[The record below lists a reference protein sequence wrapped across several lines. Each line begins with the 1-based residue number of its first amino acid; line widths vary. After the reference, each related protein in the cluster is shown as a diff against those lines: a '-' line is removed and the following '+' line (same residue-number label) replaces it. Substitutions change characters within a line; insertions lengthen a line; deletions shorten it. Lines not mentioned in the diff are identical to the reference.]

1 MVGSGVFSAHARR
14 LMRGYQ
20 DSAGISASTV
30 KLQSQRK
37 TRNCEKSLCFN
48 PRGALAAAWPLP
60 FGVLRE
66 GATNRGRG
74 IRSW

>member
-20 DSAGISASTV
+20 DSAGISASTA
-30 KLQSQRK
+30 KLQSQQK

-48 PRGALAAAWPLP
+48 PRGGLVAASLP
-60 FGVLRE
+60 FEVSRE